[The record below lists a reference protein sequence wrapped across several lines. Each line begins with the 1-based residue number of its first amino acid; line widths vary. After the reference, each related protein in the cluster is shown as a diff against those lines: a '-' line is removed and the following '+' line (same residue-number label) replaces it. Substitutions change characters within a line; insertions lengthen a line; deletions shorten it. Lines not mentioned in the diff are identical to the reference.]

1 MPMRVLVVVACAA
14 IAITAGLK
22 AQAPD
27 SDPADQLYTAIRASD
42 RAQVERLLQN
52 GADVNLRDR
61 RGGAT
66 PLMYAAALGSL
77 DTMKLLIEKGADV
90 NARST
95 GGTTALMWAATDLA
109 KVRLLV
115 DRGADVNAV
124 SERGR
129 TALFLSAMSDQSA
142 EIVRLLLSRRAD
154 AHAVDKEGTSTLL
167 AASVGNDTATIRQL
181 VEAGVNVNAA
191 NAANVFGNAPL
202 MNAAS
207 HGNYEAVKLLLAR
220 GANVNAVS
228 APPGLLVKNGTIA
241 LGTFTPLI
249 LASAYGPSN
258 VVKALLDA
266 GADVN
271 AKEARGM
278 TPLMYSVT
286 TDHGDIA
293 ITKMLIARGA
303 DLHVKTPEGETAL
316 DWAQKSGATPIVA
329 LLQRSGAKA
338 AAMPARE
345 IPEPAP
351 TAPRSALQRSV
362 GLIER
367 SSGSFFVNSACG
379 ACHAQNVTDFA
390 VAAARKAGVSIDDA
404 AAARRSSGAA
414 ATFGSTATRLFERF
428 DGPALDILLFTLGAF
443 AAAGHPADRATDAL
457 IFNVSAQQQR
467 DGNWHAGGVPRP
479 PIEDG
484 DFSRTALAVRALAVY
499 RLPGRGAE
507 MTERLQRA
515 VAWLRSST
523 PLTAEDRSFRL
534 LGLSWGGASANVR
547 QRAAS
552 DIMALQ
558 RPDGGW
564 GQRQEMP
571 SDAYA
576 TGLTLYAL
584 AESRSVPGS
593 SPAVQRGVTYLLST
607 QRADGSWFVRSRSPK
622 FQPYFE
628 GGFPYGH
635 DQWISSMATGWAT
648 AALATGMKD
657 AKSIAVLR

>member
-1 MPMRVLVVVACAA
+1 MPMRVLVVGVCAA
-14 IAITAGLK
+14 IVATAGLK
-22 AQAPD
+22 AQVPD
-27 SDPADQLYTAIRASD
+27 PDLADQFYTAIRGSD

-66 PLMYAAALGSL
+66 PLMYTAALGSL
-77 DTMKLLIEKGADV
+77 DTMTLLIDKGADV
-90 NARST
+90 NARSA
-95 GGTTALMWAATDLA
+95 GGATALMWAATDLA
-109 KVRLLV
+109 KIRLLV
-115 DRGADVNAV
+115 DRGADLNAV
-124 SERGR
+124 SDRGR
-129 TALFLSAMSDQSA
+129 TALLLSAMSDRSA

-154 AHAVDKEGTSTLL
+154 AHAVDKEGMSTLL
-167 AASVGNDTATIRQL
+167 AATFGNDTATIRQL

-191 NAANVFGNAPL
+191 NVFGSTPL
-202 MNAAS
+202 MNAATN
-207 HGNYEAVKLLLAR
+207 GNYEAVKLLLAR

-228 APPGLLVKNGTIA
+228 APPGFLVKNGTIA

-266 GADVN
+266 SADVN

-293 ITKMLIARGA
+293 ITRMLIARGA
-303 DLHVKTPEGETAL
+303 DLRVKTPEGETAL

-329 LLQRSGAKA
+329 LLQRGAAKA
-338 AAMPARE
+338 APMPSHE

-351 TAPRSALQRSV
+351 TTPRSALERSV
-362 GLIER
+362 RLIER
-367 SSGSFFVNSACG
+367 STGTFFVNSACG
-379 ACHAQNVTDFA
+379 ACHAQNVADFA
-390 VAAARKAGVSIDDA
+390 VTAARKAGVGIDDA

-428 DGPALDILLFTLGAF
+428 DGPALDILLFALGGL

-457 IFNVSAQQQR
+457 LFNVSAQQQR
-467 DGNWHAGGVPRP
+467 DGRWHGGGVPRP

-484 DFSRTALAVRALAVY
+484 DFSRTALAVRALTVY
-499 RLPGRGAE
+499 RLPARRVE
-507 MTERLQRA
+507 MDERLQRA

-534 LGLSWGGASANVR
+534 LGLSWGGAGAKIR
-547 QRAAS
+547 ERAAR
-552 DIMALQ
+552 DIMTLQ

-564 GQRQEMP
+564 SQREEMA

-584 AESRSVPGS
+584 GESGSVPGS
-593 SPAVQRGVTYLLST
+593 SPTVQRGTKYLLST

-657 AKSIAVLR
+657 ANSIAVLR